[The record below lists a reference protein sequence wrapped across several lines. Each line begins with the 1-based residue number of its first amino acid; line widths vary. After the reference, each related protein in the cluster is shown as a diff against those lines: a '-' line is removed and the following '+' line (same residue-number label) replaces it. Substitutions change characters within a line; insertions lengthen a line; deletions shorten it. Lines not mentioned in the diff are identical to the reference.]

1 MPRILAIALFI
12 ALCLL
17 QPVWYLWLAPPTLLA
32 PWLALTLMG
41 LPLLPVAV
49 LLALR
54 RPSALFWAG
63 VVSLLYFCHGV
74 MEGWTVAATR
84 GLGIAEALI
93 AFALVCAVGADGWQK
108 RKAAR
113 AAHASPRL

>member
-1 MPRILAIALFI
+1 MPRTVAVVLFVL
-12 ALCLL
+12 LCLL
-17 QPVWYLWLAPPTLLA
+17 QPVWYLWLAPPTLLP
-32 PWLALTLMG
+32 PWLALG
-41 LPLLPVAV
+41 LALAPLLPVAL

-54 RPSALFWAG
+54 RPTGLFWAG

-74 MEGWTVAATR
+74 MEGWTVEATR
-84 GLGIAEALI
+84 WLGLGEALI

-113 AAHASPRL
+113 AAAQAPRL